1 MGENSQSEDVQ
12 NKKLSSSIKTAVIPC
27 AGNGSRI
34 SPYSEILPK
43 PLLPVGNKPLMQHT
57 LEMLKNLDI
66 EDVVLIIGKK
76 VNNEYYFNI
85 MKTYFGNGERFGI
98 NIDYTVQEQP
108 KGIGHALAMTEEK
121 LARRPFLML
130 LGDEIYARSNHD
142 EMIREFDQSCNAV
155 IGLKKWKDKEQ
166 IKRNYTVTFQNG
178 FVGELFEK
186 PAAEDLLKLKI
197 LGVGSYIFDKNIFEA
212 IEKTPPSKRGEIE
225 ITDSINTLIKI
236 GKKVKGFYL
245 KGDYLNVT
253 FPDDL
258 KRAAKLKGYKI

>member
-1 MGENSQSEDVQ
+1 MADQEQLGEKL
-12 NKKLSSSIKTAVIPC
+12 KKTSKFIKTAVIPC
-27 AGNGSRI
+27 AGNGTRI

-57 LEMLKNLDI
+57 LEMLKSLNI
-66 EDVVLIIGKK
+66 EDVILIIGKK
-76 VNNEYYFNI
+76 IDNEYYFNI
-85 MKTYFGNGERFGI
+85 MKTYFGDGERFGV
-98 NIDYTVQEQP
+98 NIEYVVQEKP
-108 KGIGHALAMTEEK
+108 KGIGHALSMTEER
-121 LARRPFLML
+121 LDGCPFLML

-142 EMIREFDQSCNAV
+142 EMLQEFDANCNAV
-155 IGLKKWKDKEQ
+155 IGLKKWKDKSQ

-178 FVGELFEK
+178 FVGELYEK
-186 PAAEDLLKLKI
+186 PTSDDLLNLKI
-197 LGVGSYIFDKNIFEA
+197 LGLGSYIFDKNIFEA

-236 GKKVKGFYL
+236 GNKVKGFYL

-253 FPDDL
+253 FPEDL